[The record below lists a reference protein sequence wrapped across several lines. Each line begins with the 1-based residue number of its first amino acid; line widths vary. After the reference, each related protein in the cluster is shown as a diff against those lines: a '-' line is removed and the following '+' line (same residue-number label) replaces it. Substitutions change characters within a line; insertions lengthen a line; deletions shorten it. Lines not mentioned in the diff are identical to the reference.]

1 MSDSAD
7 NKADVT
13 PEDGD
18 TSNNT
23 EPSTT
28 EEPSITKDDS
38 APTANGPTSP
48 AAASTASAASSS
60 PAASGELSPRSKRES
75 IRARLRAQEQR
86 LSSLVRNTSG
96 DGMGGGLLD
105 QMKSVKESLKQ
116 MEEEKSQL
124 EQELSRLRSAT
135 DDDDYL
141 KEKMGAIQEGFE
153 KQVKK
158 IQSLQDEV
166 DDKNN
171 EIDLLRTQLVM
182 KLQRI
187 VELEFDLETHEVH
200 YTTYAKDQFKLGEE
214 ALQELKMES
223 QTNLNESMSSIAT
236 DGVDADGK
244 PKKLTPRKAQKLIS
258 KLLSDLDSLEVR
270 YKEEKLRSSSYV
282 EKLKIE
288 KSDLEM
294 RCQLLEN
301 RARDRG
307 ETIEDDDPDDEK
319 LPSIDSIGI
328 YALRKRCETL
338 EARMRL
344 QKKELAKLHQ
354 EMDDTKRN
362 AHDDLRRTEIEL
374 EHLNAENEALKTRLR
389 EFEDKKRRSILGKK
403 KEDKGGEMYAGI
415 EEKIK
420 SHTDKL
426 MAMES
431 SIEIKNRQID
441 TLKKEVTN
449 LRLREI
455 SEGRKLKGSHFTE
468 KDSEVLRSGP
478 ARSSGIGMVEGV
490 DSEYIQDL
498 QRQLQEAQQQ
508 LVKKDQEL
516 VIERAKA
523 ASTAAGLLARITELT
538 GKKADERGGK
548 QVPLRFYL

>member
-1 MSDSAD
+1 MSDAATEAEATTPTDNGVDVSTHTTDTAITDDSEANADTTAAD
-7 NKADVT
+7 N
-13 PEDGD
+13 DG
-18 TSNNT
+18 
-23 EPSTT
+23 
-28 EEPSITKDDS
+28 
-38 APTANGPTSP
+38 APK
-48 AAASTASAASSS
+48 
-60 PAASGELSPRSKRES
+60 RSKRES
-75 IRARLRAQEQR
+75 IRARLRAQEER
-86 LSSLVRNTSG
+86 LSSLVRSTSG
-96 DGMGGGLLD
+96 DGLGNGILNE
-105 QMKSVKESLKQ
+105 MKSVQASLQK

-124 EQELSRLRSAT
+124 QQELLKLKTVT

-158 IQSLQDEV
+158 IQSLQDEL

-171 EIDLLRTQLVM
+171 EIDILRTQLVV

-200 YTTYAKDQFKLGEE
+200 YTTYAAEQFKLGEE
-214 ALQELKMES
+214 ALEELKQDAVEANSM
-223 QTNLNESMSSIAT
+223 NESTTSVGTTSDTMDPANRS
-236 DGVDADGK
+236 
-244 PKKLTPRKAQKLIS
+244 KKLTPRKAQKLIS
-258 KLLSDLDSLEVR
+258 KLLADLDSLEIR
-270 YKEEKLRSSSYV
+270 YKEEKLQSASV
-282 EKLKIE
+282 TEKLKIE

-301 RARDRG
+301 KARARG
-307 ETIEDDDPDDEK
+307 EVIEGDDPDEEK
-319 LPSIDSIGI
+319 LPSIDNIGL

-344 QKKELAKLHQ
+344 QKKEILKSDQ
-354 EMDDTKRN
+354 EMENLKRN
-362 AHDDLRRTEIEL
+362 ARDDSRRAEIEL

-389 EFEDKKRRSILGKK
+389 GIEEKRRKKSLLGKK
-403 KEDKGGEMYAGI
+403 KEDKGGDMYADI
-415 EEKIK
+415 EEKIN
-420 SHTDKL
+420 HHNDKL
-426 MAMES
+426 VAMES
-431 SIEIKNRQID
+431 SVEIKNRQID

-455 SEGRKLKGSHFTE
+455 SEGKLKGGRFTA
-468 KDSEVLRSGP
+468 KDSEILRSGP
-478 ARSSGIGMVEGV
+478 ARSSGIGMGSGM
-490 DSEYIQDL
+490 DNEYISDL

-538 GKKADERGGK
+538 GKKADEKGGK

>member
-1 MSDSAD
+1 MSDSVD
-7 NKADVT
+7 ETLDTK
-13 PEDGD
+13 PEEGD

-23 EPSTT
+23 DASTEDPSSK
-28 EEPSITKDDS
+28 EDS
-38 APTANGPTSP
+38 APTPNGPTSP
-48 AAASTASAASSS
+48 AASTATAS
-60 PAASGELSPRSKRES
+60 PAAGELSPRSKRES

-223 QTNLNESMSSIAT
+223 QTNLNESVSSFGT
-236 DGVDADGK
+236 DAVDADGK

-307 ETIEDDDPDDEK
+307 ETIEDDDPDEEK
-319 LPSIDSIGI
+319 LPSIDSIGM

-344 QKKELAKLHQ
+344 QKKEATKLHQ
-354 EMDDTKRN
+354 EIEDTKRN

-389 EFEDKKRRSILGKK
+389 EFEDKKKRMSILGKK

-455 SEGRKLKGSHFTE
+455 SEGRKLDGSHFTE

-478 ARSSGIGMVEGV
+478 ARSNGIGMVEGV
-490 DSEYIQDL
+490 NSEYIQDL

-538 GKKADERGGK
+538 GKKADEKGGK

>member
-1 MSDSAD
+1 MSENSEA
-7 NKADVT
+7 ADVKV
-13 PEDGD
+13 DD
-18 TSNNT
+18 ADMSN
-23 EPSTT
+23 ST
-28 EEPSITKDDS
+28 EETVDETSKHGEDTVASP
-38 APTANGPTSP
+38 PTEST
-48 AAASTASAASSS
+48 AAAPESS
-60 PAASGELSPRSKRES
+60 PSSLLPPTPTMQSPKSKRES

-86 LSSLVRNTSG
+86 LSSLVRSTSG
-96 DGMGGGLLD
+96 DGMNGGLMD
-105 QMKSVKESLKQ
+105 QMKSVRESLKQ

-124 EQELSRLRSAT
+124 EQELNRLRGAT

-200 YTTYAKDQFKLGEE
+200 YTTYAADQFKLGEE

-223 QTNLNESMSSIAT
+223 QTNLNESAT
-236 DGVDADGK
+236 SLAMDE
-244 PKKLTPRKAQKLIS
+244 PKKLTPRRAQKLIS
-258 KLLSDLDSLEVR
+258 KLLSDLDNLEIR
-270 YKEEKLRSSSYV
+270 YKEEKLRSASV
-282 EKLKIE
+282 TEKLKIE

-301 RARDRG
+301 RARARG
-307 ETIEDDDPDDEK
+307 EAVDGDDATEEK
-319 LPSIDSIGI
+319 LPSIDSIGM

-344 QKKELAKLHQ
+344 QKKELTKLHQ
-354 EMDDTKRN
+354 EIDDTKRN
-362 AHDDLRRTEIEL
+362 ANDDLRRAEIEL

-389 EFEDKKRRSILGKK
+389 EFEDKKKQRLSIRGKK
-403 KEDKGGEMYAGI
+403 KEDKGGEIYAGI
-415 EEKIK
+415 EEKIN

-455 SEGRKLKGSHFTE
+455 SEGKIKNSKFTA

-478 ARSSGIGMVEGV
+478 ARSSGIGMCEGV
-490 DSEYIQDL
+490 DNDYIKDL
-498 QRQLQEAQQQ
+498 QRQLQESQQQ

>member
-1 MSDSAD
+1 M
-7 NKADVT
+7 V
-13 PEDGD
+13 
-18 TSNNT
+18 
-23 EPSTT
+23 
-28 EEPSITKDDS
+28 
-38 APTANGPTSP
+38 
-48 AAASTASAASSS
+48 
-60 PAASGELSPRSKRES
+60 RS
-75 IRARLRAQEQR
+75 
-86 LSSLVRNTSG
+86 TSG
-96 DGMGGGLLD
+96 DGLGGGILD
-105 QMKSVKESLKQ
+105 QMKSVQQSLQQ
-116 MEEEKSQL
+116 MEEEKSLL
-124 EQELSRLRSAT
+124 EQELQRLRGAT
-135 DDDDYL
+135 EDDDYL

-200 YTTYAKDQFKLGEE
+200 FTTYAADQFKLGEE
-214 ALQELKMES
+214 ALQELKTDSVSHLGES
-223 QTNLNESMSSIAT
+223 SSSMAAET
-236 DGVDADGK
+236 VEGDAK
-244 PKKLTPRKAQKLIS
+244 ARTLTPRKAQKLIS
-258 KLLSDLDSLEVR
+258 KLLADLDSLEIR
-270 YKEEKLRSSSYV
+270 YKEEKLRSASIV

-288 KSDLEM
+288 KADLEM

-301 RARDRG
+301 RATARG
-307 ETIEDDDPDDEK
+307 ETIDGEDANAEP
-319 LPSIDSIGI
+319 LPSVENIGV

-344 QKKELAKLHQ
+344 QKKELSKLHQ
-354 EMDDTKRN
+354 EIDDTKRN
-362 AHDDLRRTEIEL
+362 ANDDLRRAEIEL

-389 EFEDKKRRSILGKK
+389 EFEDKKKQRLSILGKK
-403 KEDKGGEMYAGI
+403 KEDKGSEMYADI

-455 SEGRKLKGSHFTE
+455 SEGKIKGSNFTE
-468 KDSEVLRSGP
+468 KDSEILRSGP
-478 ARSSGIGMVEGV
+478 ARSSGIGMGEGT
-490 DSEYIQDL
+490 DSEYIKDL

-538 GKKADERGGK
+538 GKKADEKGGK

>member
-1 MSDSAD
+1 
-7 NKADVT
+7 
-13 PEDGD
+13 
-18 TSNNT
+18 
-23 EPSTT
+23 
-28 EEPSITKDDS
+28 
-38 APTANGPTSP
+38 
-48 AAASTASAASSS
+48 
-60 PAASGELSPRSKRES
+60 
-75 IRARLRAQEQR
+75 
-86 LSSLVRNTSG
+86 
-96 DGMGGGLLD
+96 
-105 QMKSVKESLKQ
+105 MKSVQESLKQ

-124 EQELSRLRSAT
+124 QDELSRLRNAT

-200 YTTYAKDQFKLGEE
+200 YTSYAADQFKLGEE
-214 ALQELKMES
+214 ALQELKMDS
-223 QTNLNESMSSIAT
+223 QSNLNMNESTSSLAT
-236 DGVDADGK
+236 DSMDVDGK

-258 KLLSDLDSLEVR
+258 KLLSDLDSLEIR
-270 YKEEKLRSSSYV
+270 YKEEKLRSASIT
-282 EKLKIE
+282 EKMKIE
-288 KSDLEM
+288 KADLEM

-301 RARDRG
+301 RARARG
-307 ETIEDDDPDDEK
+307 EIVEGDDPNEEK
-319 LPSIDSIGI
+319 LPSIESIGM

-344 QKKELAKLHQ
+344 QKKEVVKLQ
-354 EMDDTKRN
+354 KEMDDTKRN
-362 AHDDLRRTEIEL
+362 ANDDLRRAEIEL
-374 EHLNAENEALKTRLR
+374 EHLNADNEALKTRLR
-389 EFEDKKRRSILGKK
+389 EFEDKKKQRLSIRNKK
-403 KEDKGGEMYAGI
+403 KEDKGGELYADI

-420 SHTDKL
+420 SHSDKL

-441 TLKKEVTN
+441 TLKKEVAN

-455 SEGRKLKGSHFTE
+455 SEGKINGSKFTA
-468 KDSEVLRSGP
+468 KDSEILRSGP
-478 ARSSGIGMVEGV
+478 ARRSGIGMSEGA
-490 DSEYIQDL
+490 DSEYIKDL

-538 GKKADERGGK
+538 GKKADEKGGK

>member
-1 MSDSAD
+1 MTESSD
-7 NKADVT
+7 ADVKV
-13 PEDGD
+13 DD
-18 TSNNT
+18 TDNTNNT
-23 EPSTT
+23 EETT
-28 EEPSITKDDS
+28 EDASKHDGDDAAAPQEES
-38 APTANGPTSP
+38 APAIESTATSP
-48 AAASTASAASSS
+48 PPASPTEQS
-60 PAASGELSPRSKRES
+60 PKSKRES

-86 LSSLVRNTSG
+86 LSSLVRSTSG
-96 DGMGGGLLD
+96 DGLGGGAGLMD
-105 QMKSVKESLKQ
+105 QMKSVRESLKQ

-124 EQELSRLRSAT
+124 EQELVRLKGAT

-141 KEKMGAIQEGFE
+141 KEKMGSIQEGFE

-200 YTTYAKDQFKLGEE
+200 YTTYAADQFKLGEE

-223 QTNLNESMSSIAT
+223 QTNLNESTSSLAA
-236 DGVDADGK
+236 DGMDADGK
-244 PKKLTPRKAQKLIS
+244 PKKLTPRRAQKLIS
-258 KLLSDLDSLEVR
+258 KLLSDLDNLEIR
-270 YKEEKLRSSSYV
+270 YKEEKLRSASV
-282 EKLKIE
+282 TEKLKIE

-301 RARDRG
+301 SARNRG
-307 ETIEDDDPDDEK
+307 EAVEGDDSSEEK
-319 LPSIDSIGI
+319 LPSIDSIGM

-344 QKKELAKLHQ
+344 QKKELVKLHQ
-354 EMDDTKRN
+354 EIDDTKRN
-362 AHDDLRRTEIEL
+362 ANDDLRRAEIEL

-389 EFEDKKRRSILGKK
+389 EFEDKKKQRLSIRKK
-403 KEDKGGEMYAGI
+403 KEDKSSEIYAGI
-415 EEKIK
+415 EEKIN

-455 SEGRKLKGSHFTE
+455 SEGKIKGSKFTS

-478 ARSSGIGMVEGV
+478 ARSSGIGMGEGV
-490 DSEYIQDL
+490 DNDYIKDL
-498 QRQLQEAQQQ
+498 QRQLQESQQQ